1 MDSIPIR
8 TIVEVVGG
16 RWLGPGPA
24 PDWTVREVSTDT
36 RTISAGSLFVPL
48 RGQRFDGRE
57 FIGEALRRGAA
68 AAFVETGTVL
78 DDPQAPVIGVE
89 NAQEA
94 LERLACYW
102 RAEVGALT
110 FAITGTVGKTTT
122 KEFLGILLATRFPTV
137 RAPKSFNNR
146 LGVSLTLLSASR
158 STRCI
163 VSEVGSSGPG
173 EISLLSKL
181 VKPSH
186 AIVTE
191 IGQAHIAGLGSL
203 EGVIREK
210 SGIFDGLAPGG
221 TAFINEGAPGRYYL
235 AERAQA
241 AGGKVVLFGWD
252 RGDYRIAECRR
263 LLRGELNLPPGEVP
277 AGFRFRVRDPGGFE
291 EEFVLAVPGKHN
303 VLNALAAIAAARE
316 AGLDWAAVR
325 AGVREF
331 SLPPRRFQIGSA
343 AGVTLIDDTYN
354 ASHRSVLAAL
364 DEAGELPVGTP
375 QGRRIL
381 VLGDLL
387 DLGTSSEGIHAE
399 IGRRAATCGR
409 FHGLA
414 AVGQESRFA
423 ARAFEEAARASGGSI
438 DAWYFET
445 VEQVAPFLA
454 SRLSVGDLALFKAS
468 RAVGLDRAVEETR
481 RLLLLRSEG
490 AAGNGNGSLPSS
502 LPGPGDVP
510 GADAGAAASTALRGG
525 RASCSTIS
533 VN

>member
-8 TIVEVVGG
+8 KIVELVGG
-16 RWLGPGPA
+16 RWLGPGSA
-24 PDWTVREVSTDT
+24 PDWSVREVSTDT

-48 RGQRFDGRE
+48 KGPRFDGRE
-57 FIGEALRRGAA
+57 FILEAFRRGAA
-68 AAFVETGTVL
+68 ASFVEPGVPL
-78 DDPQAPVIGVE
+78 DETQSPLIAVE
-89 NAQEA
+89 SAQEA
-94 LERLACYW
+94 LERLASYW
-102 RAEVGALT
+102 RLEVGALT

-146 LGVSLTLLSASR
+146 LGVSLTLLASSR

-163 VSEVGSSGPG
+163 VSEVASSGPG
-173 EISLLSKL
+173 EVSLLSKL
-181 VKPSH
+181 VHPSH

-191 IGQAHIAGLGSL
+191 IGQAHLAGLGSL

-210 SGIFDGLAPGG
+210 AGIFDGLAPGG
-221 TAFINEGAPGRYYL
+221 TAFINEGAPGRYFL

-263 LLRGELNLPPGEVP
+263 LKRGELNLPPGEVP
-277 AGFRFRVRDPGGFE
+277 AGFCFRVRDPSGFE

-354 ASHRSVLAAL
+354 ASHSSVLAAME
-364 DEAGELPVGTP
+364 EAGDLPVGAP

-381 VLGDLL
+381 ILGDLL
-387 DLGTSSEGIHAE
+387 ELGPSSEGIHAE

-409 FHGLA
+409 FHALA
-414 AVGQESRFA
+414 VVGRDSRFA
-423 ARAFEEAARASGGSI
+423 ARACEDSARDSGGSI
-438 DAWYFET
+438 DVWAFET

-454 SRLSVGDLALFKAS
+454 LRLAAGDLALFKAS
-468 RAVGLDRAVEETR
+468 RAIGLDRAVDETR

-490 AAGNGNGSLPSS
+490 ASANGDGSS
-502 LPGPGDVP
+502 
-510 GADAGAAASTALRGG
+510 ADGSGEAGAAVPATKRGG

-533 VN
+533 IN